1 MTTSRFPD
9 ITDELLSAY
18 IDNAVSESERVLVE
32 AALREDSTV
41 AWRLA
46 TLRETVQ
53 LLRSLPVIQA
63 PRSFVLTPEQV
74 GQPIREP
81 AYAPNVIS
89 NPTTAGGRTLQP
101 AHPVEDAR
109 SGRWADV
116 VERWRRF
123 WQAGSP
129 VWRNAMATSM
139 AILLVLVIL
148 PAFLSDG
155 AQQAQLAAPQAI
167 SEESA
172 PVAFDA
178 APAAPTQRDAAEAAP
193 EAADLA
199 QLEAPAAASEGDV
212 QAPQPTAV
220 PDNALDMPAQEVTA
234 AEAPVQ
240 PQADLQTMEAA
251 RVAPPTGRSDDPF
264 NIPSEAQ
271 EPAMP
276 GDDAL
281 AGIAASSPVGG
292 AELAAP
298 APMLGMEDTASTAL
312 EMAPAG
318 EPAVAAASLVEEEP
332 ETLTSTAVMQETEER
347 ATDDVESAPAVAPS
361 VSPSAAP
368 IQAREAVADEPVTQ
382 APAVAALATPSEA
395 DAQKRPAAPASNGA
409 ALAIVAESSSVVQ
422 ILAWLQITL
431 AAAALLFGLL
441 WWRSRS

>member
-240 PQADLQTMEAA
+240 PQA
-251 RVAPPTGRSDDPF
+251 
-264 NIPSEAQ
+264 
-271 EPAMP
+271 
-276 GDDAL
+276 
-281 AGIAASSPVGG
+281 GIAASSPVGG